1 MQKKSKRFI
10 SQFGEFWI
18 VEKSCPVT
26 SLTANRG
33 ISKITVLANTVIFL
47 TKTREEVKMPDK
59 TITQEKILESAKTE
73 FLEKGF
79 LNASLRNIVKNAGV
93 TTGAFYR
100 YYDSKEALF
109 EAIVGEHAQHVL
121 ALFCHTIDQF
131 EELPGQEQ
139 TEQML
144 ELSTDCMGEMLD
156 YVYEHHDA
164 FKLLVECA
172 DGTRYTDFIHK
183 LVEKEVE
190 STYFYIETL
199 ERMGHKMEPINKNL
213 IHMIASGQFTGIF
226 EVIVHDMPK
235 EEAIEYATQ
244 MRRFYAA
251 GWSELM
257 NIQFGR

>member
-1 MQKKSKRFI
+1 M
-10 SQFGEFWI
+10 
-18 VEKSCPVT
+18 
-26 SLTANRG
+26 
-33 ISKITVLANTVIFL
+33 LANTVIFL

-79 LNASLRNIVKNAGV
+79 LNASLRNIAKNAGV

-109 EAIVGEHAQHVL
+109 EAIVGDHAQYVL
-121 ALFCHTIDQF
+121 ALFCHTIDHF

-144 ELSTDCMGEMLD
+144 ELSTDCIGAMLD
-156 YVYEHHDA
+156 YVYEHYDA
-164 FKLLVECA
+164 FKLLVGCA
-172 DGTRYTDFIHK
+172 DGTIYADFIHK

-190 STYFYIETL
+190 STYFYIGTL

-226 EVIVHDMPK
+226 EAIVHDMPK
-235 EEAIEYATQ
+235 EEAVEYVTQ
-244 MRRFYAA
+244 LRRFYSA